1 MRKSSERQKLT
12 ALVRARLAT
21 TTTLAYFKRSKRQD
35 EINQKLNEMAS
46 EKIRGD
52 LECMQKAN
60 PVTQNVNERRHT
72 EIGLHYKYI
81 IVEAACN
88 RK

>member
-52 LECMQKAN
+52 LECMQKAKLT
-60 PVTQNVNERRHT
+60 TQNENEMRISSIYT
-72 EIGLHYKYI
+72 VK
-81 IVEAACN
+81 AA
-88 RK
+88 